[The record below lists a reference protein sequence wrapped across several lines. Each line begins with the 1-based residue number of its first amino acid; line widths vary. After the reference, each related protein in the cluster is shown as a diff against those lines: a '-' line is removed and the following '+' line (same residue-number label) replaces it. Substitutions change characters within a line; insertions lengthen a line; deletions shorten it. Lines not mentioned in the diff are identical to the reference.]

1 MTQADPNSIAA
12 AVQLLKS
19 AKAPL
24 VIVGKGAAYARA
36 EAECKA
42 FVEKTNIPFLSSPMG
57 KGTIPDDHPLNV
69 IPARSTAL
77 KEADV
82 VLLVGARLN
91 WILHFGQTPRYSADC
106 RFIKVDIVE
115 EEMHNG
121 KTATVS
127 LVGHA
132 KAVMGQ
138 LAAAANFKVAD
149 DLA

>member
-1 MTQADPNSIAA
+1 MTQAGPDAIAEA
-12 AVQLLKS
+12 ISLLKN

-24 VIVGKGAAYARA
+24 CIVGKGAAYARA

-42 FVEKTNIPFLSSPMG
+42 FVEATNIPFLPSPMG
-57 KGTIPDDHPLNV
+57 KGVISDDHPQNV

-82 VLLVGARLN
+82 ILLVGARLN
-91 WILHFGQTPRYSADC
+91 WILHFGQPPRYGADC
-106 RFIKVDIVE
+106 RFVKVDILE

-121 KTATVS
+121 KAATVS